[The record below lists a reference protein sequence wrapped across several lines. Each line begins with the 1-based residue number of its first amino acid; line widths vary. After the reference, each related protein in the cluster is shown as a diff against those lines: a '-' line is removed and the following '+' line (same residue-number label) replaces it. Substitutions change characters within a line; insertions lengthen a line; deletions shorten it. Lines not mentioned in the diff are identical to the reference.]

1 MRWWAR
7 TEMLLGADG
16 CDRLRQARVAVFG
29 LGGVGSFAV
38 EALARA
44 GVGTL
49 RVVDHDVVNPTNL
62 NRQLFGLHSTL
73 GLPKVEAARARILDI
88 HPDCIVDARQAF
100 IHNDTVTA
108 LLDPPVDVV
117 IDAIDSLNAKTA
129 LLQACV
135 EGGIPVVSS
144 MGAGG
149 RLDGE
154 AIRVGDLAE
163 TRLCP
168 LATKLRQRLR
178 RRGIPGGI
186 RCVYSLEPRRSSGA
200 ARAQDVDAQ
209 VGPGRPRTPLGTIS
223 YIPAMFGLRA
233 AQEVLRLL
241 LAEPGGPAGEAPA
254 LGPPAPKSGQ

>member
-1 MRWWAR
+1 
-7 TEMLLGADG
+7 MLLGPDG
-16 CDRLRQARVAVFG
+16 CARLAAARVAVFG

-44 GVGTL
+44 GIGEL

-73 GLPKVEAARARILDI
+73 GIPKVEAARARILDI
-88 HPDCIVDARQAF
+88 HPACHVDARLAF
-100 IHNDTVTA
+100 IHNETVA
-108 LLDPPVDVV
+108 ELLLPRTDLV

-135 EGGIPVVSS
+135 EAGIPVISS

-149 RLDGE
+149 RVDGG
-154 AIRVGDLAE
+154 ALQVGDLAE

-178 RRGIPGGI
+178 RRGIEGGI
-186 RCVYSLEPRRSSGA
+186 RCVYSLEPRRASLPPQ
-200 ARAQDVDAQ
+200 AQDVDAH
-209 VGPGRPRTPLGTIS
+209 VGAGRRRTPVGTIS
-223 YIPAMFGLRA
+223 FLPAMFGLRA
-233 AQEVLRLL
+233 AQEAILLVL
-241 LAEPGGPAGEAPA
+241 GESV
-254 LGPPAPKSGQ
+254 GRSND

>member
-1 MRWWAR
+1 
-7 TEMLLGADG
+7 MLIGPEG
-16 CDRLRQARVAVFG
+16 CERLRTAKVAVFG

-44 GVGTL
+44 GIGAL

-62 NRQLFGLHSTL
+62 NRQLFGLHSAL
-73 GLPKVEAARARILDI
+73 GVPKVEIARARILDI
-88 HPDCIVDARQAF
+88 NPDCLVDARRAF
-100 IHNDTVTA
+100 IQNETVA
-108 LLDPPVDVV
+108 DLLEPRVDLV

-135 EGGIPVVSS
+135 EGGIPVISS

-149 RLDGE
+149 RMDGG
-154 AIRVGDLAE
+154 AIQVGDLAE

-186 RCVYSLEPRRSSGA
+186 RCVYSLEPRRASLPPQ
-200 ARAQDVDAQ
+200 AQDMDAH
-209 VGPGRPRTPLGTIS
+209 VGDGRRRTPLGTIS
-223 YIPAMFGLRA
+223 FLPAMFGLRA
-233 AQEVLRLL
+233 AQEAIDLL
-241 LAEPGGPAGEAPA
+241 LADPLDRG
-254 LGPPAPKSGQ
+254 

>member
-7 TEMLLGADG
+7 TEMLLGPDAWA
-16 CDRLRQARVAVFG
+16 RLARARVAVFG

-44 GVGTL
+44 GIGTL
-49 RVVDHDVVNPTNL
+49 QVVDHDVVNPTNL

-88 HPDCIVDARQAF
+88 HPACIVDTRLGF
-100 IHNDTVTA
+100 IQNETVA
-108 LLDPPVDVV
+108 ELLRPRPDLV

-135 EGGIPVVSS
+135 EAGLAVISS

-149 RLDGE
+149 RMDGG
-154 AIRVGDLAE
+154 AIQVGDLAE

-178 RRGIPGGI
+178 RRGIAGGI
-186 RCVYSLEPRRSSGA
+186 RCVYSLEPRRPSLPPQP
-200 ARAQDVDAQ
+200 QDVDAH
-209 VGPGRPRTPLGTIS
+209 VGPGRRRTPVGTIS
-223 YIPAMFGLRA
+223 YLPAMFGLRA
-233 AQEVLRLL
+233 AQEAIQFLL
-241 LAEPGGPAGEAPA
+241 SASSADAVHR
-254 LGPPAPKSGQ
+254 

>member
-7 TEMLLGADG
+7 TEMLIGPAGCERLAGAT
-16 CDRLRQARVAVFG
+16 VAVFG

-44 GVGTL
+44 GVGAI
-49 RVVDHDVVNPTNL
+49 RVVDHDTVNPTNL

-73 GLPKVEAARARILDI
+73 GTPKVEAAKARILDI
-88 HPDCIVDARQAF
+88 NPACRVDARRAF
-100 IHNDTVTA
+100 IQNETVA
-108 LLDPPVDVV
+108 ELLAPGVEVV

-135 EGGIPVVSS
+135 EGGVAVIAS

-149 RLDGE
+149 RMDGSM
-154 AIRVGDLAE
+154 IQVGDLAE

-186 RCVYSLEPRRSSGA
+186 RCVYSLEPRRASLPPQD
-200 ARAQDVDAQ
+200 QDVDTH
-209 VGPGRPRTPLGTIS
+209 VGEGRRRTPLGTIS
-223 YIPAMFGLRA
+223 FLPAMFGLRA
-233 AQEVLRLL
+233 AQEAIALL
-241 LAEPGGPAGEAPA
+241 LAGPGPAGNPTP
-254 LGPPAPKSGQ
+254 LD

>member
-7 TEMLLGADG
+7 TEMLLGAEG
-16 CDRLRQARVAVFG
+16 CARLLASRVAVFG
-29 LGGVGSFAV
+29 MGGVGSFAV

-44 GVGTL
+44 GVGSI

-62 NRQLFGLHSTL
+62 NRQLFGLHSTV

-88 HPDCIVDARQAF
+88 HPDCRVDARHAF
-100 IHNDTVTA
+100 IHNDTVA
-108 LLDPPVDVV
+108 ELLEPRVDVV
-117 IDAIDSLNAKTA
+117 LDAIDSLNAKTA

-135 EGGIPVVSS
+135 EGGIAVVSS

-149 RLDGE
+149 RMDGG
-154 AIRVGDLAE
+154 AIRVGDLSE

-168 LATKLRQRLR
+168 LAAKLRQRLR

-186 RCVYSLEPRRSSGA
+186 RCVYSLEPRRAAGA
-200 ARAQDVDAQ
+200 PQAEDVDAH
-209 VGPGRPRTPLGTIS
+209 VGPGRRRTPLGTVS

-233 AQEVLRLL
+233 AQEVLAVLL
-241 LAEPGGPAGEAPA
+241 GESDQGGSAG
-254 LGPPAPKSGQ
+254 

>member
-7 TEMLLGADG
+7 TEMLLGPEG
-16 CDRLRQARVAVFG
+16 CERLANATVAVFG

-44 GVGTL
+44 GVGQL

-73 GLPKVEAARARILDI
+73 GTPKVEAARARILDI
-88 HPDCIVDARQAF
+88 NPACEVDARQAF
-100 IHNDTVTA
+100 IQNETVDA
-108 LLDPPVDVV
+108 LLAPRVDVV

-135 EGGIPVVSS
+135 EGGVPVISS

-149 RLDGE
+149 RMDGGL
-154 AIRVGDLAE
+154 IQVGDLAE

-186 RCVYSLEPRRSSGA
+186 RCVYSLEPRRSSLPPQERDMDAHVGA
-200 ARAQDVDAQ
+200 
-209 VGPGRPRTPLGTIS
+209 GRRRTPLGTIS
-223 YIPAMFGLRA
+223 FIPAMFGMRA
-233 AQEVLRLL
+233 AQEAIAILL
-241 LAEPGGPAGEAPA
+241 GEPVVNRE
-254 LGPPAPKSGQ
+254 